1 MKKLKSIQVGSVF
14 RVSAI
19 LGSVAGF
26 LVGTILMIVD
36 FIDKRFLEGA
46 ATFVLAP
53 ILYGLIGALV
63 NAFMAWAYNA
73 VAAKWGG
80 VEIELE
86 D

>member
-19 LGSVAGF
+19 LGSVAGI

-36 FIDKRFLEGA
+36 FLDKRFLDGVA
-46 ATFVLAP
+46 AFVLAP

-63 NAFMAWAYNA
+63 NAFMAWAYNL
-73 VAAKWGG
+73 VAGKWGG